1 MMDIG
6 SMCICLVV
14 GALIVFASIGIG
26 VSYGR
31 CDKGQ
36 LNDDSDV
43 RTYIPCRDRNRS
55 RDNRCAISMDEKIM
69 VLHNV
74 RRLTHGRERDVMD
87 SIEEDLK
94 YVEKMDSRREA
105 ASQD

>member
-1 MMDIG
+1 MDIG
-6 SMCICLVV
+6 SMCICMAV

-36 LNDDSDV
+36 HNDDSDV
-43 RTYIPCRDRNRS
+43 RTYIPCRDRGRS
-55 RDNRCAISMDEKIM
+55 SHKRDDKPTYEEKIM
-69 VLHNV
+69 VLNTLRVGTTIWEHKV
-74 RRLTHGRERDVMD
+74 ID
-87 SIEEDLK
+87 SIEEDLE
-94 YVEKMDSRREA
+94 YVEKMDSRREE